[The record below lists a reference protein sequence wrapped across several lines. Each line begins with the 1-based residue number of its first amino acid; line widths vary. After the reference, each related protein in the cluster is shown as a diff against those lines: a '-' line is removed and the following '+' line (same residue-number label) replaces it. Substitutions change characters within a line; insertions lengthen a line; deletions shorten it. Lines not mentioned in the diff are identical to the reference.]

1 MGRFRLFVALVL
13 GLAMA
18 VGVAQEKTATEAP
31 TALPT
36 EAEPAAREPVPGR
49 SNPFA
54 PLDEGGVRRP
64 RPQESPLA
72 RKAGEVPPPPAAR
85 VSLAEGLKL
94 NGILYCDAMPLAVVN
109 NLIVRVGDEAGGMR
123 VKTIEPSRVLLE
135 DADGFY
141 VMTPLNPAAGRG
153 PGAAAAPRR
162 APGGPA
168 PVAESAES
176 EPDVAPA
183 AAKTE
188 AGEED
193 AQGTAD
199 ASLTRDPPMGKE
211 NP

>member
-13 GLAMA
+13 GLATA
-18 VGVAQEKTATEAP
+18 LGVAQEKTAAEAP

-36 EAEPAAREPVPGR
+36 EAEPAAQEPVPAPGR

-54 PLDEGGVRRP
+54 PLDADGVRQP

-72 RKAGEVPPPPAAR
+72 RKAGEVPPPPAAQ
-85 VSLAEGLKL
+85 VSPAEGLKL

-141 VMTPLNPAAGRG
+141 VMTPLNPSAR
-153 PGAAAAPRR
+153 
-162 APGGPA
+162 PA
-168 PVAESAES
+168 PVTESAEGG
-176 EPDVAPA
+176 PDVAPA

-193 AQGTAD
+193 AQGATGE
-199 ASLTRDPPMGKE
+199 SLTRAPPMGKE

>member
-141 VMTPLNPAAGRG
+141 VMTPLNPAAR
-153 PGAAAAPRR
+153 
-162 APGGPA
+162 PA